1 MQVFTLFFLSLKNPL
16 KFIVYERE
24 KRKKEKIK
32 RKKRAKYLPK

>member
-1 MQVFTLFFLSLKNPL
+1 MQVLTLFFLSLKNPL

-32 RKKRAKYLPK
+32 RKKKGEIPT